1 MRDENRIREKLELSL
16 DHGQVVAFV
25 IGALVVMGVVFVLGV
40 MVGKQIA
47 PEGKAAPTDLL
58 SAIDQK
64 AAVVDAGQVAL
75 TFQQELTAK
84 VDPTPATVAAARTAK
99 PVERPTPKVDPHPA
113 EAKPEAKPAEAKAD
127 EPSDDD
133 KPDVKPQVAIADVPA
148 PKPAPITAPTPKP
161 VEAKADDKPAAAAPL
176 DKKLSDA
183 FSAAKKDSPKQ
194 VAVAVPTTGFTVQV
208 AASQQKDEV
217 DAVMQK
223 LRGSG
228 LRPYLVDA
236 EIPGKGHWYRVRVG
250 SFKSRDDAQ
259 RYLNDL
265 KRETGLTAFVTAAK

>member
-47 PEGKAAPTDLL
+47 PEGKSAPTDLL

-64 AAVVDAGQVAL
+64 AVTDAGQVAL

-84 VDPTPATVAAARTAK
+84 VEPTTPPAVAAARTAK
-99 PVERPTPKVDPHPA
+99 PVERPAPKVDPHPA
-113 EAKPEAKPAEAKAD
+113 EAKPEPKQDPKPVEAKAD

-133 KPDVKPQVAIADVPA
+133 KADAKAEVAVAEPPKPA
-148 PKPAPITAPTPKP
+148 PKP
-161 VEAKADDKPAAAAPL
+161 VEVAKADDKPAPPPAPL

-183 FSAAKKDSPKQ
+183 FSAAKKDAPKQ
-194 VAVAVPTTGFTVQV
+194 VAVAIPTTGFTVQV

-217 DAVMQK
+217 DAVMTR
-223 LRGSG
+223 LRTSG

-250 SFKSRDDAQ
+250 AFKTRDDAQ